1 MHLHISIITIR
12 LNLQEAAFH
21 LLVLQHQ
28 ASIQRLEATVA
39 RLEAAVAEQL
49 TTINSQQLI
58 VQVLT
63 ETCTRLEQQAAL
75 SPTLPPLT
83 LSFSPSP
90 TNGPTATQASVI
102 VTAGMDLTGVF
113 QDVNFG
119 NFMLGPVSACP
130 PFPSPSLLELE
141 STGNVTAY

>member
-1 MHLHISIITIR
+1 LHLHISIITIR
-12 LNLQEAAFH
+12 LNLQEAAFQ

-28 ASIQRLEATVA
+28 ASIQALEATVA

-58 VQVLT
+58 VHFLT
-63 ETCTRLEQQAAL
+63 DTCTRLEQRIGTA
-75 SPTLPPLT
+75 LPPLT

-90 TNGPTATQASVI
+90 TNVPAATQASVI

-113 QDVNFG
+113 QDINSDD
-119 NFMLGPVSACP
+119 FMHGPVSTCL
-130 PFPSPSLLELE
+130 PFPSPSLLELD
-141 STGNVTAY
+141 TPGNVTAY